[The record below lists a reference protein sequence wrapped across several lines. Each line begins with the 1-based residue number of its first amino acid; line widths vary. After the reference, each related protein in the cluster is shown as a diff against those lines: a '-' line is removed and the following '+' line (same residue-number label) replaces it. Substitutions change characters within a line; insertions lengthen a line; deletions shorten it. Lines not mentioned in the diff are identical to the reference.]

1 LWNTTP
7 PQTSNAAFNLYG
19 GPVQVTVTDA
29 KGCVRNVTI
38 QVSGAGLGAVDYSL
52 PVFQMFPSPSEGLVM
67 MYFENQSNENAQ
79 LNITSIDGKKVAGFE
94 FGNQSIL
101 SRELNLSHLA
111 NGVYFATLSTK
122 KAEKKVRFVIQH

>member
-1 LWNTTP
+1 
-7 PQTSNAAFNLYG
+7 
-19 GPVQVTVTDA
+19 
-29 KGCVRNVTI
+29 
-38 QVSGAGLGAVDYSL
+38 
-52 PVFQMFPSPSEGLVM
+52 

-79 LNITSIDGKKVAGFE
+79 LNITSIDGKKVAGFD